1 MVPKTRSNGPFVA
14 RIPHLASRIPRCP
27 SRISHPVSEP
37 TLFQGSGNR
46 GSGEPLAARM
56 RPTTLEDF
64 LGQEHLLG
72 PGKAL
77 GELIRRGDVG
87 SCIFWGPPG
96 SGKTTLAR
104 LVANYTARQFEPFSA
119 VTEGVARVREII
131 QQAEERL
138 KYEGRGTILFCDEI
152 HRFNRAQQDAFLP
165 WVENGIITLI
175 GATTENPS
183 FELTAPLLSR
193 CRVFVFEPL
202 KDEHVRLVIERAIAK
217 SGNETREAGDVLAK
231 EATEA
236 LVTYAQG
243 DARRALNGLEAVLNH
258 VANVSRFSF
267 PVSRE
272 TVVEVLERPLPVYDK
287 SGEQHFNLISALH
300 KAVRG
305 SDVEGSLYWLARML
319 AGGEDPLYVAR
330 RLVRIAAEDVGL
342 ADPRAMAVA
351 LGAKDAYH
359 FLGSPEGELAV
370 AEAVVYLATAPKSN
384 RVYAAFAQAMDA
396 AAAHPAEAV
405 PLHIRNAPT
414 KLMEE
419 LGYGAGYKYAHAF
432 EHAYVPQDYL
442 PEALRGAR
450 WYEPSE
456 MGYEKTIAERM
467 GFWRQVK
474 ERIERETGK
483 GKREA

>member
-1 MVPKTRSNGPFVA
+1 MT
-14 RIPHLASRIPRCP
+14 
-27 SRISHPVSEP
+27 EP
-37 TLFQGSGNR
+37 TLFSR
-46 GSGEPLAARM
+46 SAEPLAARM
-56 RPTTLEDF
+56 RPKSLDEF

-104 LVANYTARQFEPFSA
+104 LIANYTDRHFEPFSA

-131 QQAEERL
+131 KEAEERL

-183 FELTAPLLSR
+183 FELTGALLSR
-193 CRVFVFEPL
+193 CRVFVLEPL
-202 KDEHVRLVIERAIAK
+202 SDHHIRTVVERAIAK
-217 SGNETREAGDVLAK
+217 AGSGERGAVPLAPEAV
-231 EATEA
+231 EA
-236 LVTYAQG
+236 LVEHAQG
-243 DARRALNGLEAVLNH
+243 DARRALNALEAVFQYAGTAPRSPLPLTRDA
-258 VANVSRFSF
+258 VIQ
-267 PVSRE
+267 
-272 TVVEVLERPLPVYDK
+272 VLERPLPVYDK
-287 SGEQHFNLISALH
+287 SGEQHYNLISALH

-319 AGGEDPLYVAR
+319 AGGEDPLYIAR
-330 RLVRIAAEDVGL
+330 RLVRIASEDVGL
-342 ADPRAMAVA
+342 ADPRALA
-351 LGAKDAYH
+351 LTLSAKEAYH
-359 FLGSPEGELAV
+359 FLGSPEGELAL

-384 RVYAAFAQAMDA
+384 RVLAAFGQAMEA
-396 AAAHPAEAV
+396 AAEHPAEPV

-419 LGYGAGYKYAHAF
+419 LGYGAGYRYAHAF
-432 EHAYVPQDYL
+432 ENSYAPQEYL
-442 PEALRGAR
+442 PEALRGQK
-450 WYEPSE
+450 WYEPTDF
-456 MGYEKTIAERM
+456 GLEKDIKKRMEWWAELKAKATEGRKD
-467 GFWRQVK
+467 GTT
-474 ERIERETGK
+474 ER
-483 GKREA
+483 

>member
-1 MVPKTRSNGPFVA
+1 
-14 RIPHLASRIPRCP
+14 
-27 SRISHPVSEP
+27 
-37 TLFQGSGNR
+37 
-46 GSGEPLAARM
+46 M
-56 RPTTLEDF
+56 RPTSLEDF

-202 KDEHVRLVIERAIAK
+202 NDEHIRMVIERALP
-217 SGNETREAGDVLAK
+217 EAGKGKGETGKVTLVPDAI
-231 EATEA
+231 AA
-236 LVTYAQG
+236 LVAYAQG
-243 DARRALNGLEAVLNH
+243 DARRALNAVEAVVQHAATL
-258 VANVSRFSF
+258 SPFPI
-267 PVSRE
+267 PVSRDL
-272 TVVEVLERPLPVYDK
+272 VVSVLERPLPAYDK
-287 SGEQHFNLISALH
+287 SGEQHFNIISALH

-319 AGGEDPLYVAR
+319 AGGEDPLYIAR

-384 RVYAAFAQAMDA
+384 RVHTAFAQAMDA

-432 EHAYVPQDYL
+432 EHAYVPQEYL
-442 PEALRGAR
+442 PEVLRGAS
-450 WYEPSE
+450 WYQPTDS
-456 MGYEKTIAERM
+456 GFEKTIGERM
-467 GFWRQVK
+467 EFWRRVK
-474 ERIERETGK
+474 ERVGREARDESRET
-483 GKREA
+483 